1 MKNIKEKYNSLCL
14 QRSDINEHLPTLFK
28 YASSCDHITEMG
40 VRSGV
45 STVAF
50 LYANPKIL
58 ISIDIIKHNNINE
71 LEKQSKVE
79 NINFN
84 FILGNTL
91 NIVIEE
97 TDLLFID
104 TLHTYDQLSKELELH
119 VDKVKKYIILHDT
132 TSFEHKDEKL
142 KNYTASSTG
151 KSGLWLAV
159 QEFLDKNNNW
169 SIKERFKNNN
179 GLTILEKLK

>member
-1 MKNIKEKYNSLCL
+1 
-14 QRSDINEHLPTLFK
+14 
-28 YASSCDHITEMG
+28 MG

-50 LYANPKIL
+50 LNANPKTL
-58 ISIDIIKHNNINE
+58 ISIDIIKHNNIND

-104 TLHTYDQLSKELELH
+104 TLHTYDQLSKELKLH

-132 TSFEHKDEKL
+132 TSFEYKDEKL
-142 KNYTASSTG
+142 KNYTVSPTG
-151 KSGLWLAV
+151 KCGLWSAV
-159 QEFLDKNNNW
+159 QEFLNNNNNW
-169 SIKERFKNNN
+169 IVKERFKNNN